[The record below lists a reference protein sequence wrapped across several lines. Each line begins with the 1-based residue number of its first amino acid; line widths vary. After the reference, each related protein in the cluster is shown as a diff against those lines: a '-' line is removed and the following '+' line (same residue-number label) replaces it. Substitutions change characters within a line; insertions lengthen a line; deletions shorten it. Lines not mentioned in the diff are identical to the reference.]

1 MTRLVCLG
9 ACWLALLCHAACADE
24 KVRLRHVVVN
34 STSIATIGF
43 NQTRG
48 VLEIQ
53 FTNGRIYRYV
63 AVPKKIQ
70 QEFLRAPSRGKFYHE
85 FIRGRYARTEMPRR
99 VGSLR

>member
-1 MTRLVCLG
+1 MGRLVCLG
-9 ACWLALLCHAACADE
+9 VCWIALFCHAAGADE

-53 FTNGRIYRYV
+53 FVNGRIYRYV

-70 QEFLRAPSRGKFYHE
+70 QEFLRAPSLGKFYHQ
-85 FIRGRYARTEMPRR
+85 FIRGHYECAELQDSR
-99 VGSLR
+99 

>member
-1 MTRLVCLG
+1 MGRLGCLI
-9 ACWLALLCHAACADE
+9 ACWIVLFCHAACADE

-53 FTNGRIYRYV
+53 FVNGRVYRYV
-63 AVPKKIQ
+63 DVPKPIQ
-70 QEFLRAPSRGKFYHE
+70 QRFLQAPSRGKFYHE
-85 FIRGRYARTEMPRR
+85 FIRGHYRCSEIR
-99 VGSLR
+99 

>member
-1 MTRLVCLG
+1 MARLGWVI
-9 ACWLALLCHAACADE
+9 ACWIALFCHAVGAGE

-53 FTNGRIYRYV
+53 FVNGRRYRYV
-63 AVPKKIQ
+63 GVPKPIQ
-70 QEFLRAPSRGKFYHE
+70 QRFLRASSRGKFYHE
-85 FIRGRYARTEMPRR
+85 FIRGQYRCTEIR
-99 VGSLR
+99 